1 MEAYS
6 NITNDVVKTF
16 GQTAQPIQNEHPTQ
30 RETVMEFK
38 RGGFRVSLDMS
49 SFWDAGKNA
58 YGPFTAGISV
68 GNNKRYSS
76 LPTDPKVLLDFAE
89 WLKGVAEA
97 VKGAPTRDGDKT
109 DNNVD
114 EAKKIIAKYKA

>member
-1 MEAYS
+1 MAI
-6 NITNDVVKTF
+6 NNTIGNDVIQTF
-16 GQTAQPIQNEHPTQ
+16 GQAAQPIQNEHPAQ

-49 SFWDAGKNA
+49 SFWDAAKNE

-76 LPTDPKVLLDFAE
+76 LPTDPKVLNDFSD
-89 WLKGVAEA
+89 WLKVVAEA
-97 VKGAPTRDGDKT
+97 VKGAPTRDTDKT
-109 DNNVD
+109 DTNV
-114 EAKKIIAKYKA
+114 EAAKKIIAKYKV